1 METKKMQVADNLEV
15 DIILDDKCEFLM
27 TTSEVAKG
35 YGVSSATLRRHKIMH
50 VSELKEG
57 KHYLISI
64 NKNNIC
70 ERTGGY
76 TLRKQILWTK
86 IGIIRLAYF
95 IKSGRSKMFRD
106 WAENII
112 VNSMYKNNK

>member
-1 METKKMQVADNLEV
+1 METKKIQVADNLSISV
-15 DIILDDKCEFLM
+15 IPDVAFEFLM

-64 NKNNIC
+64 SKNNIC

-86 IGIIRLAYF
+86 IGVIRLASF

-112 VNSMYKNNK
+112 VNSMYLNN